1 MLLFLAIA
9 MAGLATIILS
19 GMAII
24 LSGMAMS
31 LKRIA
36 DALESKEK
44 P

>member
-9 MAGLATIILS
+9 MAGLAT
-19 GMAII
+19 II